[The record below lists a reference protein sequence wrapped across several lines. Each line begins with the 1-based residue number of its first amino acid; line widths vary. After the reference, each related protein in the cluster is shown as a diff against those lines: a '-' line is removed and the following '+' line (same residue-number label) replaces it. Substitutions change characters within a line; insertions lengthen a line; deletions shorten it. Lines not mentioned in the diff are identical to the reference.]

1 MKYWDCA
8 YVTGKG
14 EMGMAIW
21 LFFDIAAAFILDLIF
36 GDPHWLPHPVRFI
49 GWLINKTEN
58 GLRNCINKGAG
69 RTLADNVNKSENELR
84 KSKRRAGIALTII
97 VTGVTFFTVFIILK
111 TAMLISPILFHI
123 VNIYFIYS
131 SIATKCLA
139 VEAKKVYKE
148 LINNDIEGARKS
160 LAMLVGRETANLSH
174 KEIVRGVV
182 ETTAENTV
190 DGVISPLF
198 YAVLGSLFGL
208 GAPVVY
214 AFKAIST
221 LDSMVGYM
229 NEKYIDLGRFS
240 AKTDDAANY
249 IPARLSGLLLPL
261 SAALCGM
268 SGYRSFKIMLRDR
281 RNHKSPNCAYPEA
294 AVAGALGVMIGGNNI
309 YFGKVVE
316 KPTIG
321 DAHRELEPVDIER
334 TIRLMYCS
342 AVLTLMF
349 SALIYTAGY
358 YYFK

>member
-1 MKYWDCA
+1 
-8 YVTGKG
+8 
-14 EMGMAIW
+14 MATW
-21 LFFDIAAAFILDLIF
+21 LLIDIAAAFILDLIF

-58 GLRNCINKGAG
+58 GLRNHINNGTDG
-69 RTLADNVNKSENELR
+69 VLADNTDRSVSELR
-84 KSKRRAGIALTII
+84 KSKRRAGVALTII
-97 VTGVTFFTVFIILK
+97 VAGVTFVIVFIILK
-111 TAMLISPILFHI
+111 AAMLVSPILFHI
-123 VNIYFIYS
+123 LNIYFIYS

-139 VEAKKVYKE
+139 VESKKVYKE

-160 LAMLVGRETANLSH
+160 LAMLVGRDTENLSH

-240 AKTDDAANY
+240 AKTDDVANY

-261 SAALCGM
+261 SAALCGLN
-268 SGYRSFKIMLRDR
+268 GYQSFKIMLRDR

-294 AVAGALGVMIGGNNI
+294 AVAGALGVMMGGNNV

-321 DAHRELEPVDIER
+321 DAHRDLEPLDIKR

-342 AVLTLMF
+342 AVLALTL
-349 SALIYTAGY
+349 SAFIYTVGY